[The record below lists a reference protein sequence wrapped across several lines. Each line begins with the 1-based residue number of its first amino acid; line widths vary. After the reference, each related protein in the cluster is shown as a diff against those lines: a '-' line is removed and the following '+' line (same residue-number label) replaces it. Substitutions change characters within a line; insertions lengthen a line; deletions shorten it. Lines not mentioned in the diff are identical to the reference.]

1 MDHDDRLFETTTNV
15 QRAVQRTGN
24 NALNGRLEEGT
35 WADVTPIPAP
45 LDLNA
50 FRPAKRGV
58 FAAVVQSATADAS
71 PRDWPS
77 AMAAAAGPS
86 RVLIADARGFTGEV
100 LSLRPRGELS

>member
-1 MDHDDRLFETTTNV
+1 MAIDHCDPSVSV
-15 QRAVQRTGN
+15 QSGVPSVEQS
-24 NALNGRLEEGT
+24 GRLEEGT

-45 LDLNA
+45 LDLSA
-50 FRPAKRGV
+50 FRPARRGV
-58 FAAVVQSATADAS
+58 FAAVVHSAATDAT